1 MTCLILKL
9 RVLERPFKALR
20 YVSWSFIHHLELTK
34 QTMMANPPPPDFKKK
49 AHRTT
54 LIIVPRSV
62 VNTSLLILRL
72 ISNLTIWQLH
82 QWKAELETHGKFK
95 KVLIYNNSDTD
106 NNDPRRIVYNE
117 VVLTTYNVIR
127 MNFPNLDNETM
138 ERLCNKAADEE
149 RSLAEVVQDWVTE
162 KKKHAGCLHNIHWY
176 RVSILFLSRGQANSL
191 FRSFLMKP

>member
-1 MTCLILKL
+1 MMCLILKL

-20 YVSWSFIHHLELTK
+20 YVGWSFIHHLELTK
-34 QTMMANPPPPDFKKK
+34 QTMMANPPPPNLKKK
-49 AHRTT
+49 SQRTT

-62 VNTSLLILRL
+62 VSTSLLILRL
-72 ISNLTIWQLH
+72 SSKLTFWQLH
-82 QWKAELETHGKFK
+82 QWKVELETHGKFK

-106 NNDPRRIVYNE
+106 NNTPRRIVYNE

-138 ERLCNKAADEE
+138 ERLYNRAAEEE
-149 RSLAEVVQDWVTE
+149 RSLTEVIQDWVTE
-162 KKKHAGCLHNIHWY
+162 KKKDAGCLHNIHWY
-176 RVSILFLSRGQANSL
+176 RVSILLPSRGQANSL